1 MVTRGLDVKRVVVDG
16 AQEPVTLEFLKDH
29 LAIDFEDWDDLL
41 EELLLSAREEVEA
54 YTGLTLVDA
63 NITARWEELTTR
75 ELPYG
80 PVKSITSVQD
90 KDDENITSHT
100 LEGIDFKTIKADR
113 CEPTV
118 VKYLAGYDEV
128 PAGLRLAI
136 MKLATDHFKNRSG
149 ISMDQFTQKLPNDWK
164 SVAKKYSR
172 RTWLA

>member
-1 MVTRGLDVKRVVVDG
+1 MTTRGLSVKKVKVEG

-29 LAIDFEDWDDLL
+29 LAIDFEDWDTLL

-54 YTGLTLVDA
+54 YTGLSLVDSEL
-63 NITARWEELTTR
+63 TVRWEELTTR

-80 PVKSITSVQD
+80 PVKSVTSVQD
-90 KDDENITSHT
+90 KDNETLTCHT
-100 LEGIDFKTIKADR
+100 VEGVDFLTIKADR
-113 CEPTV
+113 CSPTV
-118 VKYLAGYDEV
+118 VKYLTGYDEV

-149 ISMDQFTQKLPNDWK
+149 ISMEQYAQKLPNDWK

-172 RTWLA
+172 RTWLG